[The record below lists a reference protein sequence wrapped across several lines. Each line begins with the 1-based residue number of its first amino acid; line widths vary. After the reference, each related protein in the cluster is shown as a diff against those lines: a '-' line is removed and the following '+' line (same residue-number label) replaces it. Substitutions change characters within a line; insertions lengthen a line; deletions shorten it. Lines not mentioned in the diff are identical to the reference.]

1 MRAVEVARS
10 GERGKKEVACRGIAK
25 SGGYFVE
32 QLVGGSER

>member
-10 GERGKKEVACRGIAK
+10 GERGKKEVACRGVAK

-32 QLVGGSER
+32 GGSER